1 MENINQS
8 STGKIILAAITGA
21 AIGAVLGILF
31 APDKGS
37 ETRSK
42 LMKKTKRLKSG
53 LKHKFTGNH
62 YTEAFDKKFKR
73 PPLI

>member
-1 MENINQS
+1 MENTNYS
-8 STGKIILAAITGA
+8 TTGKIIVAAVTGVA
-21 AIGAVLGILF
+21 VGAILGVLF

-42 LMKKTKRLKSG
+42 LVKKAKRLKSG
-53 LKHKFTGNH
+53 LKHKFTGDQNPG
-62 YTEAFDKKFKR
+62 TLDPDFKR